1 MSKFKRYIFN
11 PDTLSYEVK
20 VISAKVRLLKGAG
33 LFLASIAAA
42 CLYVWIYTSVLG
54 YKLPKTVILEK
65 INARW
70 SAKMDIMNSQLD
82 HYDNILAMLQVRDD
96 DVYRSVFGMNEISDA
111 VRNAGFGG
119 VDRYSWLDAARD
131 GGVLKATMMRLD
143 VLTKKTYVQ
152 SKSFDEVLALS
163 KRAGDMASCIPS
175 IPPVNPTPGTY
186 RISST
191 FGRRTDPV
199 TGRTASHEGVDFAC
213 DTGNPIYAT
222 ADGVVESVKSEYFG
236 YGKNV
241 LINHGFGY
249 KTRYAHMDEISV
261 KVGDRIVRGKYIGTT
276 GNTGKSTG
284 PHLHYEVLYRNS
296 HVNPYNYY
304 DLTMTPEDYVSL
316 VKPVNSEN
324 EAELAS
330 K

>member
-11 PDTLSYEVK
+11 TDTLSYEVK
-20 VISAKVRLLKGAG
+20 EISAQVRFLKGLG
-33 LFLASIAAA
+33 LFLASVAAA

-96 DVYRSVFGMNEISDA
+96 DVYRSVFGMNEISET

-119 VDRYSWLDAARD
+119 VDRYSWLDDAHD
-131 GGVLKATMMRLD
+131 GGVLKETVMRLD

-163 KRAGDMASCIPS
+163 KRAGDMAACIPS
-175 IPPVNPTPGTY
+175 IPPVNPMPGSY

-199 TGRTASHEGVDFAC
+199 TGRSARHEGVDFAC
-213 DTGNPIYAT
+213 DIGNPIYST

-241 LINHGFGY
+241 IINHGFGY

-261 KVGDRIVRGKYIGTT
+261 SVGEKVVRGKYIGTT

-284 PHLHYEVLYRNS
+284 PHLHYEVLYRNV

-304 DLTMTPEDYVSL
+304 DLAMTPDDYISL
-316 VKPVNSEN
+316 IEPVNSGNGTES
-324 EAELAS
+324 AF

>member
-1 MSKFKRYIFN
+1 
-11 PDTLSYEVK
+11 
-20 VISAKVRLLKGAG
+20 
-33 LFLASIAAA
+33 
-42 CLYVWIYTSVLG
+42 
-54 YKLPKTVILEK
+54 
-65 INARW
+65 
-70 SAKMDIMNSQLD
+70 MDIMNSQLD

-119 VDRYSWLDAARD
+119 VDRYSWLDSDA
-131 GGVLKATMMRLD
+131 GGDALKKTMVRLD

-175 IPPVNPTPGTY
+175 IPPVDPTPGTY

-191 FGRRTDPV
+191 FGRRTDPI
-199 TGRTASHEGVDFAC
+199 TGRSASHEGVDFAC
-213 DTGNPIYAT
+213 KTGNPIYAT
-222 ADGVVESVKSEYFG
+222 ADGVVESVKTEYFG

-241 LINHGFGY
+241 IINHGFGY

-261 KVGDRIVRGKYIGTT
+261 REGDRIVRGKYIGTA

-284 PHLHYEVLYRNS
+284 PHLHYEVLYRNA

-304 DLTMTPEDYVSL
+304 DLAMSPEEYASL
-316 VKPVNSEN
+316 TVPVNSGADSEK
-324 EAELAS
+324 AS
-330 K
+330 